1 MRAQQR
7 LPICYGWLTM
17 KNLSLKWN
25 EPGSIL
31 RLDVALFAV
40 SCALILMMLV
50 LMLINPLRVNRD
62 ASLHLLIGE
71 LLLRGAVP
79 YVDYVEINPP
89 LIHYLHVIPVALAK
103 WIGVNPIPVFL
114 LLILALSV
122 WSIAT
127 AAYLLSR
134 NLGLRGS
141 QIGGVVA
148 FSLSV
153 LDLRLFTTNE
163 FGQREHIFFLL
174 VMPYVILR
182 WLRWRGR
189 LTHGSRLGIIVGLA
203 AGVGAYIKPHFLLIL
218 LSLELFWA
226 VAEGRRIFGRGP
238 EVYAVVGLG
247 LAYVLWL
254 VLMPQ
259 EMRAGLIAVVQGV
272 LSGGYRAYGDRSA
285 INLILDQNVLL
296 LFGLAPFLFFRL
308 TNNSDEIESVIQSM
322 SVFTL
327 ASLVVY
333 GLQGRGFAYHL
344 IPAMGSE
351 YLVVLL
357 VILVIAPRVK
367 PVVWRSGTKTGGM
380 SWLTEMGWL
389 LTMLVV
395 LVAVAKWI
403 GDLSPNAI
411 RGAAFL
417 EDAGAIKAIKDNST
431 MDDSVL
437 VVSTMA
443 EPFRLVLQADRRLA
457 SKYIPTNPI
466 SFGISGIEDTNELY
480 DPDFTLPGLVQGYLD
495 ELEASILRDRPAIII
510 IDNRTSCVGC
520 PQGFQVSE
528 FLRARGVYDRVI
540 TDNYTKLVDSE
551 RFVIWK
557 RLARAPAQAE

>member
-1 MRAQQR
+1 M
-7 LPICYGWLTM
+7 M

-31 RLDVALFAV
+31 RLDMILFALSGV
-40 SCALILMMLV
+40 LILLMLG
-50 LMLINPLRVNRD
+50 LALINPLRVNRD

-89 LIHYLHVIPVALAK
+89 LVHYLHVIPVALAR

-114 LLILALSV
+114 VLMLALTV
-122 WSIAT
+122 WSIVT
-127 AAYLLSR
+127 VAYLLWR
-134 NLGLRGS
+134 NLGRTGS
-141 QIGGVVA
+141 LIGGVAA

-189 LTHGSRLGIIVGLA
+189 LTHGTSLGIFVGLA

-218 LSLELFWA
+218 LALELFWFI
-226 VAEGRRIFGRGP
+226 AEGRRIFGRGQ
-238 EVYAVVGLG
+238 EVTAVIGLG
-247 LAYVLWL
+247 FLYVLWVL
-254 VLMPQ
+254 LMPQ
-259 EMRAGLIAVVQGV
+259 EMRAGLLSVVQSV
-272 LSGGYRAYGDRSA
+272 LSGGYRAYGDRSV

-296 LFGLAPFLFFRL
+296 LLGLAPFLFLRL
-308 TNNSDEIESVIQSM
+308 IRNTDEVESAIQCM
-322 SVFTL
+322 SVFGL

-333 GLQGRGFAYHL
+333 GLQARGFAYHL

-351 YLVVLL
+351 YLAVFL
-357 VILVIAPRVK
+357 VILMIAPRART
-367 PVVWRSGTKTGGM
+367 VVWGDGTKTGVM
-380 SWLTEMGWL
+380 TRLAKMGWM
-389 LTMLVV
+389 LTMLVF

-403 GDLSPNAI
+403 GDLSPSAI

-417 EDAGAIKAIKDNST
+417 EDAGVIQAIKDNST
-431 MDDSVL
+431 AEDSVL

-466 SFGISGIEDTNELY
+466 SFGIAGIEDVNDLY
-480 DPDFTLPGLVQGYLD
+480 DPEFELPGMVQGYLD
-495 ELEASILRDRPAIII
+495 ELQASISRDQPAILI

-520 PQGFQVSE
+520 PVGFQISE

-540 TDNYTKLVDSE
+540 TSHYTELVDSE
-551 RFVIWK
+551 RFIIWK
-557 RLARAPAQAE
+557 RLAGPPAE

>member
-1 MRAQQR
+1 M
-7 LPICYGWLTM
+7 M

-25 EPGSIL
+25 RPGSLL

-40 SCALILMMLV
+40 SCALILVMLI
-50 LMLINPLRVNRD
+50 LTLINPLRVNRD

-89 LIHYLHVIPVALAK
+89 LVHYLHVIPVAIAR

-114 LLILALSV
+114 LLIQVLSV
-122 WSIAT
+122 WSIAVGV
-127 AAYLLSR
+127 YLLAR
-134 NLGLRGS
+134 NAGAPGLR
-141 QIGGVVA
+141 IGAVMA
-148 FSLSV
+148 LSTTV
-153 LDLRLFTTNE
+153 LDLKLFTVNE

-189 LTHGSRLGIIVGLA
+189 LTHGSSLGIIVGLA

-218 LSLELFWA
+218 LALEVFWS
-226 VAEGRRIFGRGP
+226 VVEGRGMFGKGP
-238 EVYAVVGLG
+238 EVLAVVGLG
-247 LAYVLWL
+247 LGYALWL
-254 VLMPQ
+254 LLMPQ
-259 EMRAGLIAVVQGV
+259 EMRAGLIAVVQSV
-272 LSGGYRAYGDRSA
+272 LSGGYRAYGDRGA
-285 INLILDQNVLL
+285 ISLILDQNILL
-296 LFGLAPFLFFRL
+296 LFGLVPFLFFRL
-308 TNNSDEIESVIQSM
+308 INNADEVESMIQSM

-327 ASLVVY
+327 SALVVY

-351 YLVVLL
+351 YLVAFL
-357 VILVIAPRVK
+357 VILVVAPRVK
-367 PVVWRSGTKTGGM
+367 SVVWTSGMRTRGM
-380 SWLTEMGWL
+380 TLLTEMGWL
-389 LTMLVV
+389 LTMLVA
-395 LVAVAKWI
+395 LIAVGKWI

-417 EDAGAIKAIKDNST
+417 EDAGVIQAIKDNSS

-466 SFGISGIEDTNELY
+466 SFGISGIDDTNELY
-480 DPDFTLPGLVQGYLD
+480 DPDFRLPDLVQGYLD
-495 ELEASILRDRPAIII
+495 ELEASILRERPAMIIV
-510 IDNRTSCVGC
+510 DNRTSCVGC

-528 FLRARGVYDRVI
+528 FLQARGVLDRVI
-540 TDNYTKLVDSE
+540 RDNYTELVDSE

-557 RLARAPAQAE
+557 RLARAPAQ